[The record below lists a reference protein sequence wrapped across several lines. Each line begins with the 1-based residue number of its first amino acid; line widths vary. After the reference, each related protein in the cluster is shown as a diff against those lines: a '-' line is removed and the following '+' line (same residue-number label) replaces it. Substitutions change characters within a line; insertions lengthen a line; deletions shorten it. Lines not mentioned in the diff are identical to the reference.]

1 MVDGMNVSTPFVSS
15 VSTGGITNMSKVT
28 APHQSATKVT
38 RVCNNNTINAT
49 KGLTQSPLV
58 SPNTPLPLHQSNVDV
73 AAIFG
78 VLLTTIGDL
87 EVLVKDIDAGKHKE
101 FLSGMTNDKCKVF
114 IDALGAMYELIETQ
128 SASNLPNDGFNSDDD
143 YEFNDYEIL
152 IYTIDDVAA
161 LFDVPLNSL
170 KEINEFTKDLKVGKN
185 ALWLK
190 LTKEACSGIIDF
202 ICNSDPIVQFVDIN
216 TKSTSYAR
224 AAGSSAKDQ
233 PKVKSNFRPLVADPV
248 LDGVNISIP
257 HKVVKKVKLYDVPLQ
272 VFKED
277 GISLIAMFIGKPVML
292 DSYTSSMC
300 NDSWRRSSFARCL
313 IKCPKK
319 VVSPPIVTTS
329 NVVTPTV
336 EKTNDGFQ
344 TVGKKRRGKVST
356 SAPKKRATNVSN
368 ASNSSSMLKTAG
380 TSSKKDDITTSNSYS
395 VLNNEE
401 EDEEENVENVYDES
415 ENLFTNTKT
424 GGSSFFMSVTG

>member
-1 MVDGMNVSTPFVSS
+1 
-15 VSTGGITNMSKVT
+15 MSEVY
-28 APHQSATKVT
+28 APRQSATMVT
-38 RVCNNNTINAT
+38 R
-49 KGLTQSPLV
+49 
-58 SPNTPLPLHQSNVDV
+58 SNVDV

-87 EVLVKDIDAGKHKE
+87 EVLVKDIDA
-101 FLSGMTNDKCKVF
+101 
-114 IDALGAMYELIETQ
+114 DALGAMYELIETQ

-170 KEINEFTKDLKVGKN
+170 KEINEFTKDLKVGGVYSFDMEKS
-185 ALWLK
+185 AL
-190 LTKEACSGIIDF
+190 S
-202 ICNSDPIVQFVDIN
+202 VDD
-216 TKSTSYAR
+216 SR
-224 AAGSSAKDQ
+224 
-233 PKVKSNFRPLVADPV
+233 L
-248 LDGVNISIP
+248 
-257 HKVVKKVKLYDVPLQ
+257 VKLYDVPLQ

-300 NDSWRRSSFARCL
+300 NDSWGRSSFARCL
-313 IKCPKK
+313 IKVNSETHLIDVVMIGIPSLTGDDFTKDTIRVENEWRRSSCDLCKIFDHVHDHCPKK